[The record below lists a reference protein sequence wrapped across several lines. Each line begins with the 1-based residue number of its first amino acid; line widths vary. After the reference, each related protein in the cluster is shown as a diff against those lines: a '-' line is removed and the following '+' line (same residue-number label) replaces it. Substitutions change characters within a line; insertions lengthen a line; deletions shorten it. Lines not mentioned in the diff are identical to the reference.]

1 MRDVFRHGNKQ
12 KSGKRIGKPIANTIM
27 TASRHLIALLKSHI
41 DGDNEHFLSVAM
53 QVAAHEARQG
63 HGKLA
68 RELRDLVD
76 GARLRSKGRDKS
88 RFFWPN
94 QKVS

>member
-1 MRDVFRHGNKQ
+1 
-12 KSGKRIGKPIANTIM
+12 M
-27 TASRHLIALLKSHI
+27 TANRHLIALLKSHI